1 MRGKD
6 LSYLAWQP
14 VNDPNG
20 MAAYEAYDT
29 KGRGYYL
36 VRNYHNPDMMFVI
49 SCGFKVPSGWYTD
62 KGGTIRR
69 IS

>member
-20 MAAYEAYDT
+20 MAAYEAFDT

>member
-6 LSYLAWQP
+6 LSGLAWQP
-14 VNDPNG
+14 MNDPNG
-20 MAAYEAYDT
+20 MAAYEAFDS

-36 VRNYHNPDMMFVI
+36 VRNKHRPEMMFVV
-49 SCGFKVPSGWYTD
+49 SDGLSVPPGWYTD
-62 KGGTIRR
+62 KDGTIRR

>member
-6 LSYLAWQP
+6 LSPLEWQP
-14 VNDPNG
+14 TNDSNG
-20 MAAYEAYDT
+20 MAAYEAFDA

-36 VRNYHNPDMMFVI
+36 VRNRHNPDMMFVI
-49 SCGFKVPSGWYTD
+49 SDGFTVPPGWYTD

-69 IS
+69 VS

>member
-14 VNDPNG
+14 VSDPNG
-20 MAAYEAYDT
+20 MAAYEAFDT

>member
-6 LSYLAWQP
+6 LSCLAWQP

-20 MAAYEAYDT
+20 MAAYEAFDA

-36 VRNYHNPDMMFVI
+36 ERNKQRPDMMFVI
-49 SCGFKVPSGWYTD
+49 SSGFKVQSGWYTD

-69 IS
+69 IF

>member
-6 LSYLAWQP
+6 LSSLAWQP

-20 MAAYEAYDT
+20 MAAYEAFDT

-49 SCGFKVPSGWYTD
+49 SCGFKVPSRWYTD

-69 IS
+69 IF

>member
-6 LSYLAWQP
+6 LSSLAWQP

-20 MAAYEAYDT
+20 MAAYEAIDT

>member
-6 LSYLAWQP
+6 LSSLAWQP

-20 MAAYEAYDT
+20 MAAYEAFDS

-62 KGGTIRR
+62 KGGTIKK

>member
-6 LSYLAWQP
+6 LSGLAWQP
-14 VNDPNG
+14 MNDPSG
-20 MAAYEAYDT
+20 MAAYEAFDA

-36 VRNYHNPDMMFVI
+36 VRNKHRPEMLFIVSDGM
-49 SCGFKVPSGWYTD
+49 SVPPGWYTD

-69 IS
+69 VS

>member
-20 MAAYEAYDT
+20 MAAYEAFDT
-29 KGRGYYL
+29 KGRGYYV

>member
-6 LSYLAWQP
+6 LSSLEWQP
-14 VNDPNG
+14 VNGPNG
-20 MAAYEAYDT
+20 MIAYEAFDT

-36 VRNYHNPDMMFVI
+36 VRNKHKPEIMFVI
-49 SCGFKVPSGWYTD
+49 SDGFTVPPAWYTD

-69 IS
+69 VS

>member
-6 LSYLAWQP
+6 LSSLAWQP

-20 MAAYEAYDT
+20 MAAYEAFDT

>member
-6 LSYLAWQP
+6 LSSLAWQP

-20 MAAYEAYDT
+20 MAAYEAFDT
-29 KGRGYYL
+29 KGRGYYM

-62 KGGTIRR
+62 KGDTIRR

>member
-6 LSYLAWQP
+6 LSSLAWQP

-20 MAAYEAYDT
+20 MATYEAFDT
-29 KGRGYYL
+29 RGRGYYL
-36 VRNYHNPDMMFVI
+36 VRNHHNPDMMFVI

>member
-6 LSYLAWQP
+6 LSSLEWQP
-14 VNDPNG
+14 ANDPDG
-20 MAAYEAYDT
+20 MAAYEAFDS

-36 VRNYHNPDMMFVI
+36 VRNKHRPEMMYVV
-49 SCGFKVPSGWYTD
+49 SDGMSVPPGWYTD
-62 KGGTIRR
+62 KDGANRR

>member
-6 LSYLAWQP
+6 LSSLAWQP
-14 VNDPNG
+14 VNDPNS
-20 MAAYEAYDT
+20 MAAYEAFDT

>member
-20 MAAYEAYDT
+20 MAAYEAFDS

-62 KGGTIRR
+62 KGGTIKK

>member
-6 LSYLAWQP
+6 LSSLEWQP

-20 MAAYEAYDT
+20 MTAYEAFDA

-36 VRNYHNPDMMFVI
+36 VRNKHKPEMMFVI
-49 SCGFKVPSGWYTD
+49 CDGFTVPPGWYTD
-62 KGGTIRR
+62 KGGSIRR
-69 IS
+69 VS

>member
-20 MAAYEAYDT
+20 MAAYEAFDS

>member
-6 LSYLAWQP
+6 LSGLAWQP
-14 VNDPNG
+14 MNDPNG
-20 MAAYEAYDT
+20 MAAYEAFDS

-36 VRNYHNPDMMFVI
+36 VRNKHRPEMMFVV
-49 SCGFKVPSGWYTD
+49 SNGLSVPPGWYTD
-62 KGGTIRR
+62 KDGTIRR

>member
-6 LSYLAWQP
+6 LSSLAWRP
-14 VNDPNG
+14 VSDLNG
-20 MAAYEAYDT
+20 MAAYEAFDS

-36 VRNYHNPDMMFVI
+36 VRNYYNPEIMFVI

-62 KGGTIRR
+62 KGGTIKRV
-69 IS
+69 S

>member
-6 LSYLAWQP
+6 LSSLAWQP
-14 VNDPNG
+14 VIDPNG
-20 MAAYEAYDT
+20 MAAYEAFDT

>member
-6 LSYLAWQP
+6 LSSLAWQP

-20 MAAYEAYDT
+20 MAAYEAFDT

-36 VRNYHNPDMMFVI
+36 VRNYQNPDMMFVI